1 MRRFLG
7 GVLAGAAGVL
17 LLGRWLKERRVL
29 SERRQAWRRVRN
41 VWSPVVYPIPVL
53 GKEPRMQATSPS
65 SSSKN
70 TLDTGGGDVSVGVDE
85 TPEVRVETGVR
96 LRSDGVV
103 KVLWSD
109 VADKRR
115 PVILTDFEI
124 GGLKCDEVIF
134 DDPLGPT
141 GSACGDDPGEWPVW
155 HAETLRWGPVVER
168 VINMLAGGHPSER
181 LLRYAVDEI
190 NNELVRE
197 VCDVGDER

>member
-29 SERRQAWRRVRN
+29 SERRQGWSRVRN
-41 VWSPVVYPIPVL
+41 VWSPVVYPLPGPPPKGRGRIY
-53 GKEPRMQATSPS
+53 
-65 SSSKN
+65 
-70 TLDTGGGDVSVGVDE
+70 VGLDE

-103 KVLWSD
+103 EVLWSD
-109 VADKRR
+109 MADKRR
-115 PVILTDFEI
+115 P
-124 GGLKCDEVIF
+124 VIF

-141 GSACGDDPGEWPVW
+141 GGIDEDDLCEWQ
-155 HAETLRWGPVVER
+155 ETLRWGPVVRR
-168 VINMLAGGHPSER
+168 VIDVLQGGHPCER

-197 VCDVGDER
+197 VCDVGKQG